1 MFASLGATA
10 ADRELAGRATQL
22 LADRGRTDLSVSAS
36 QVRKWRQIADAL
48 PVLSDRQPGRKRM
61 TVYAPEA
68 AETAALIRIYLAET
82 DRNLDKAV
90 LGAFAEGAHVP
101 EEGLRS
107 ALCRCLH
114 DMKVD
119 VEALWEV
126 HDRPRSELPRRL
138 RGPLATRGALGSL
151 ASDAALAVLLGKEPM
166 ALRDTPMIILEA
178 MFVEAIDDM
187 ASALKPELLAAVSQ
201 DYSRMDLATLLRESR
216 KVDIEKLRVACRQ
229 GQIISACLA
238 MELMVLLVSALAC
251 GMAGEELD
259 ALFSGPDRAPRL
271 LAAAMGMKM
280 GLSLFSDPSRAVVV
294 GLELLVLSSR
304 GKRTQ
309 EWQELADRLFIRL
322 QFYVTFL
329 GMMLCL
335 RPLHLSEVLG
345 PTQMTEE
352 EREHYVEEGFEWL
365 LSHAEEV
372 RAAFATE
379 APGLDDDAPEA

>member
-1 MFASLGATA
+1 
-10 ADRELAGRATQL
+10 
-22 LADRGRTDLSVSAS
+22 
-36 QVRKWRQIADAL
+36 
-48 PVLSDRQPGRKRM
+48 M
-61 TVYAPEA
+61 TVYSPEA
-68 AETAALIRIYLAET
+68 PETAALIRIYLAET
-82 DRNLDKAV
+82 DRDLDKAV
-90 LGAFAEGAHVP
+90 LGAFAEGASIP
-101 EEGLRS
+101 EKGLRS
-107 ALCRCLH
+107 ALCKCLH
-114 DMKVD
+114 EMKVD
-119 VEALWEV
+119 LEAMWKV
-126 HDRPRSELPRRL
+126 HDRPRSQVPRSR
-138 RGPLATRGALGSL
+138 RVPLATRGALGSL

-187 ASALKPELLAAVSQ
+187 APALKPDLLATVSQ
-201 DYSRMDLATLLRESR
+201 DYSRMDLARLLRESQ
-216 KVDIEKLRVACRQ
+216 KVDIEKLRIACRQ
-229 GQIISACLA
+229 GQIISAYLA
-238 MELMVLLVSALAC
+238 MELILLLVAALAC
-251 GMAGEELD
+251 GMTGEELD
-259 ALFSGPDRAPRL
+259 ALFSGLDRAPRL

-280 GLSLFSDPSRAVVV
+280 GLSLFSDPSRAAII
-294 GLELLVLSSR
+294 GLELLVLGRR
-304 GKRTQ
+304 GKRAQ

-329 GMMLCL
+329 GLMLCL